1 MYDRRK
7 GRRRQALVSLCC
19 LLAIGYFA
27 YHATSGRRGYEARS
41 RLIQRA
47 GVLESEIAR
56 LEAARAALAQLSPA
70 PADAAQ
76 DPHLAALLERLD
88 ARSVSRIE
96 RLSLSASVVGQAI
109 EIVAVVRRRP

>member
-47 GVLESEIAR
+47 GLLESEIVR
-56 LEAARAALAQLSPA
+56 LEAARARLARDVL
-70 PADAAQ
+70 
-76 DPHLAALLERLD
+76 LLEAGDPDLVEEL
-88 ARSVSRIE
+88 AVE
-96 RLSLSASVVGQAI
+96 RLGFA
-109 EIVAVVRRRP
+109 RPGDRILIFRE

>member
-27 YHATSGRRGYEARS
+27 YHATSGRRSYEARS

-56 LEAARAALAQLSPA
+56 LEAARARLAR
-70 PADAAQ
+70 DVR
-76 DPHLAALLERLD
+76 LLEAGDPDLVEELAIDRLGF
-88 ARSVSRIE
+88 ARPEDRLLLIE
-96 RLSLSASVVGQAI
+96 
-109 EIVAVVRRRP
+109 

>member
-7 GRRRQALVSLCC
+7 GRRRQVLVSLCC

-47 GVLESEIAR
+47 IALEGQIAA
-56 LEAARAALAQLSPA
+56 LEAARVRLAREV
-70 PADAAQ
+70 
-76 DPHLAALLERLD
+76 ALLEAGNPDMVEEL
-88 ARSVSRIE
+88 AIE
-96 RLSLSASVVGQAI
+96 RLGFARPADRVVTFA
-109 EIVAVVRRRP
+109 E

>member
-7 GRRRQALVSLCC
+7 GRRRQVLVSLCC

-47 GVLESEIAR
+47 IVLESQIAA
-56 LEAARAALAQLSPA
+56 LEAARARLAG
-70 PADAAQ
+70 DVR
-76 DPHLAALLERLD
+76 LLEAGHPDIVEEL
-88 ARSVSRIE
+88 AIE
-96 RLSLSASVVGQAI
+96 RLGFARPSHRVVTFA
-109 EIVAVVRRRP
+109 E